1 VSPARPTLVA
11 APRDIVGKKVAHLRR
26 EGRLP
31 GVVYGHGFASN
42 PLTVDA
48 HEFELLRRH
57 SGPNTLFD
65 LKIGDEKALP
75 ALVHGVQFHPVT
87 HRVLH
92 VDLLAVRM
100 TEEMTVEVPVIT
112 VGIAPAVERDGGTLN
127 HQLATVRVR
136 ALPDHLPQSIEISVA
151 GLETFDD
158 VIRVKDLTVPADA
171 HLLTD
176 PEEVVVRVL
185 APRVVEAEAT
195 TEAEAPA
202 AAAGET
208 AEGAAE
214 AS

>member
-1 VSPARPTLVA
+1 
-11 APRDIVGKKVAHLRR
+11 
-26 EGRLP
+26 
-31 GVVYGHGFASN
+31 
-42 PLTVDA
+42 
-48 HEFELLRRH
+48 
-57 SGPNTLFD
+57 
-65 LKIGDEKALP
+65 
-75 ALVHGVQFHPVT
+75 
-87 HRVLH
+87 
-92 VDLLAVRM
+92 M

-127 HQLATVRVR
+127 HQLETVRVR

-185 APRVVEAEAT
+185 APRVVEAEPTA
-195 TEAEAPA
+195 EAEAPA
-202 AAAGET
+202 AVAGET